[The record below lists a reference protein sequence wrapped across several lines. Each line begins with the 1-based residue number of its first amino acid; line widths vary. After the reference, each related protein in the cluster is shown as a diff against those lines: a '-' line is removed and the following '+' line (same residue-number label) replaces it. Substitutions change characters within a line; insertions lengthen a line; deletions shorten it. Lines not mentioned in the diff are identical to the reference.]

1 MLHGLVGH
9 EDSIASY
16 LPSFFALAE
25 EVENALEEILLDV
38 CKLLGPIASGNSF
51 LSPVQKINAKTQVL
65 SQILNKNKGL
75 LTGSV
80 LQSLDLSFLSGSS

>member
-38 CKLLGPIASGNSF
+38 CKLLGPIASQGIF
-51 LSPVQKINAKTQVL
+51 IKKI
-65 SQILNKNKGL
+65 
-75 LTGSV
+75 
-80 LQSLDLSFLSGSS
+80 